1 MPARSPCRHVWVRT
15 GGGIVYP
22 GLVLA
27 WRRTSDGAGWE
38 AQVVVARVGSVLAS
52 WLPAADLTPV
62 TDDGWQDQP
71 STRSA

>member
-27 WRRTSDGAGWE
+27 WRRTPDGAGWE
-38 AQVVVARVGSVLAS
+38 PQVVVARVGSVLAS

-62 TDDGWQDQP
+62 ADDGWQDQP
-71 STRSA
+71 PPRPA